1 MEERCSCPDEGT
13 DGLSP
18 GAGLPSTGREPSAK
32 GEPSVKA
39 FLFFLCQP
47 FISVIF

>member
-1 MEERCSCPDEGT
+1 MEERGSCPDEGT
-13 DGLSP
+13 DGPSP
-18 GAGLPSTGREPSAK
+18 GAGLPSTGCEPTAK

-39 FLFFLCQP
+39 FLFSLCQP